1 MTESKELTLQEKMLV
16 AIKANDIATQEAI
29 AAELVKARGARI
41 KAQVEAEAKE
51 TEALAGKREALA
63 NKIGIAVKALGVD
76 KEIAE
81 LKAKGFNYYIKTS
94 YQVAGQPDVHQQA
107 SCSLALSQPAK
118 KASGGTGGSGKSK
131 DEFGLSLG
139 EIFNTCKS
147 QYATETGVDIEKE
160 FTDALE
166 KDKTVTNQGYS
177 YNVKKK
183 VQKWAINKGLIK
195 PVK

>member
-1 MTESKELTLQEKMLV
+1 MSEQLNVTPPKELTLQEKMLV

-41 KAQVEAEAKE
+41 KAQVDAETKE

-63 NKIGIAVKALGVD
+63 NKIGVAVKALGVD

-94 YQVAGQPDVHQQA
+94 YEVPGQPVVHQQA

-139 EIFNTCKS
+139 EIFDKFASETDKAKLVAATTNSS
-147 QYATETGVDIEKE
+147 QWQVKVA
-160 FTDALE
+160 
-166 KDKTVTNQGYS
+166 
-177 YNVKKK
+177 VKKA
-183 VQKWAINKGLIK
+183 AIAAGLIK